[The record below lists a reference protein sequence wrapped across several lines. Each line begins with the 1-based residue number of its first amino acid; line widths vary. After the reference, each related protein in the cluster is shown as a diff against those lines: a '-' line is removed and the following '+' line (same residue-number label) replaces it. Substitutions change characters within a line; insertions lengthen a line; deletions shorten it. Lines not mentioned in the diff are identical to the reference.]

1 MNSKIL
7 VVDDETDLLELLDM
21 NLSQEGF
28 IVRTAASG
36 ADAMAMVRA
45 DKPELILLDI
55 MLGDIS
61 GIQLTSKMK
70 TDPETADIPI
80 ILLTAKDKDTDVVVG
95 LSVGADDYITK
106 PFSTPV
112 LVARIEA
119 LLRRAQ
125 TTKNI
130 DSQTLSIGPVKIV
143 PSARE
148 VIANGKSVD
157 LTSGEYEILMA
168 LVKAAGSILSRKQL
182 KEELG
187 ESAKGQRTRI
197 VDVHVAS
204 IRKKLGLAKNIIK
217 TVYARGYRIVL

>member
-7 VVDDETDLLELLDM
+7 VVDDEADLLELLDM

-28 IVRTAASG
+28 IVRTAAS
-36 ADAMAMVRA
+36 ASDAMAMIRA

-55 MLGDIS
+55 MLGDVS
-61 GIQLTSKMK
+61 GIQLTAKMK
-70 TDPETADIPI
+70 TYPETADIPI
-80 ILLTAKDKDTDVVVG
+80 ILLTAKDKDADVVVG

-106 PFSTPV
+106 PCSTPV

-125 TTKNI
+125 ITKNI
-130 DSQTLSIGPVKIV
+130 DSQTLSVGPVKIV

-148 VIANGKSVD
+148 VIANGKTVD

-182 KEELG
+182 KKELG

-197 VDVHVAS
+197 VDVHIAS
-204 IRKKLGLAKNIIK
+204 IRKKLGPAKNIIK
-217 TVYARGYRIVL
+217 TVHARGYRIVL

>member
-45 DKPELILLDI
+45 DKPELILMDI
-55 MLGDIS
+55 MLGDVS

-168 LVKAAGSILSRKQL
+168 LVKAGGSILTRKQL